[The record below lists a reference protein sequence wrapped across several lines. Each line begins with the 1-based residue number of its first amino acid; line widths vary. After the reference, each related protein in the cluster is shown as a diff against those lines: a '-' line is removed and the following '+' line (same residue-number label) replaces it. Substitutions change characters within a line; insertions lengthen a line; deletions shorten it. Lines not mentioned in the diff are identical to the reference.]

1 MSNQPASQKEIIFRI
16 DREEYAISVMEVV
29 SIEKPHE
36 LTPVPK
42 QNPYVLGVIHLRGQV
57 VPIID
62 LRKILNE
69 SASTV
74 TDSTRYIIASVAGQ
88 VIGFVVDAATDILD
102 VPASTIQKP
111 ALFSKDF
118 IYGIAKLED
127 RMIVLLDIPR
137 LLESALGDISLS
149 EITSI
154 A

>member
-1 MSNQPASQKEIIFRI
+1 MNTQSQSQKEIIFRI

-29 SIEKPHE
+29 SIEKAHE

-42 QNPYVLGVIHLRGQV
+42 QSPYVLGVIHLRGQV

-62 LRKILNE
+62 LRKILNQTD
-69 SASTV
+69 SIV
-74 TDSTRYIIASVAGQ
+74 TDSTRYIMASVGGQ

-118 IYGIAKLED
+118 IYGIAKLEE
-127 RMIVLLDIPR
+127 RMIVLLDIPQ
-137 LLESALGDISLS
+137 LLKRALGNVSLA